1 MKDKPYR
8 EALRMEIAAAED
20 FKDLRSIARAHLEKA
35 RSGDIAAIKE
45 LADRLDGKPAQES
58 TVSINDVRDNMT
70 DAELRTFI
78 ASAIAG
84 TLSGGNGAAEPDDQ
98 VVTH

>member
-1 MKDKPYR
+1 
-8 EALRMEIAAAED
+8 
-20 FKDLRSIARAHLEKA
+20 LERTTA
-35 RSGDIAAIKE
+35 SDAWRHTVHSTSS
-45 LADRLDGKPAQES
+45 RFLDGKPAQES

-84 TLSGGNGAAEPDDQ
+84 TLSGGNGAAEPGRSGRHSLRGLGFVDSSRHGI
-98 VVTH
+98 TNGP

>member
-1 MKDKPYR
+1 M
-8 EALRMEIAAAED
+8 
-20 FKDLRSIARAHLEKA
+20 ARAHLEKA

-84 TLSGGNGAAEPDDQ
+84 TLSGGNGTAEPEDQ

>member
-1 MKDKPYR
+1 MPP
-8 EALRMEIAAAED
+8 
-20 FKDLRSIARAHLEKA
+20 RSLAQGGLSRLAIARLKSAGMPVAPLLKRVGLTPEL
-35 RSGDIAAIKE
+35 IAE
-45 LADRLDGKPAQES
+45 PEERLKPAQES
-58 TVSINDVRDNMT
+58 SVSINDVHDNMT